1 MTSGDFSNHEKDLS
15 SSKSL
20 KFLKETNL
28 PSSSELEG
36 LISKKVIDFLECDLT
51 ELKDLNENQQ
61 KEFGYKKF
69 DEYYLVFERSLLS
82 NTSQNETNTHNLQI
96 ESFKLALKT
105 LTDTLNKSV
114 EKISENV
121 WEEIK
126 IDFNSSVVST
136 TN

>member
-1 MTSGDFSNHEKDLS
+1 MTSIDFSNHEQALS
-15 SSKSL
+15 
-20 KFLKETNL
+20 KFVEGTNL
-28 PSSSELEG
+28 PSSSELES
-36 LISKKVIDFLECDLT
+36 LISKQIVDYLEYDLID
-51 ELKDLNENQQ
+51 LKDLNENQQ
-61 KEFGYKKF
+61 KEFGYEKF
-69 DEYYLVFERSLLS
+69 DEYYLEFERSLLS
-82 NTSQNETNTHNLQI
+82 ETSKNAVDTPNLQI

>member
-1 MTSGDFSNHEKDLS
+1 MTSSDFSNHEKALS
-15 SSKSL
+15 
-20 KFLKETNL
+20 KFVEGTNL
-28 PSSSELEG
+28 PSSSELES
-36 LISKKVIDFLECDLT
+36 LISKQIVDYLEYDLID
-51 ELKDLNENQQ
+51 LKDLNENQQ
-61 KEFGYKKF
+61 KEFGYEKF
-69 DEYYLVFERSLLS
+69 DEYYLEFERSLLS
-82 NTSQNETNTHNLQI
+82 ETSKNVMDTPNLQI